1 VNPIPPIPRSNAQR
15 QAAYRQRLRQERTA
29 TLADKGLPA
38 LPSLHNVAGWGRW
51 NKAMRQI
58 TDLLEQTKSEMQDY
72 YDERSERWLE
82 GEAAEVF
89 QERIDQLQEFIE
101 QAPDWS

>member
-1 VNPIPPIPRSNAQR
+1 MSRVPPDPRSNAQR
-15 QAAYRQRLRQERTA
+15 QAAYRQRLRQERAA

-38 LPSLHNVAGWGRW
+38 LPAVRNVAGWARW

-58 TDLLEQTKSEMQDY
+58 TDLLEQTRSEMQTY
-72 YDERSERWLE
+72 YDERSDVWLDS
-82 GEAAEVF
+82 EAAEHF